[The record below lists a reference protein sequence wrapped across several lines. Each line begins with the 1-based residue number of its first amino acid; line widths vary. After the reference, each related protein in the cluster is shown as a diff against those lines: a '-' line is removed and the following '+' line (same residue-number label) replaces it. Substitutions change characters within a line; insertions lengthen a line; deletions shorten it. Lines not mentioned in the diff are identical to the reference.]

1 MSKNNNDIFRAVR
14 PNTEIKQIQ
23 LYRHTMR
30 PPGNVP
36 YVVDN
41 LWEWKRPEHYPN
53 RRYSA
58 FASPKKE
65 DAILSAGENTIAY
78 RVSFLGNYKLCQVK
92 GNRSFTNNKDSKY
105 HPDCKILRSL
115 LLRKLDL
122 SWIDKDIYAKS
133 DIGRLWIPC
142 LRKEEVDTLF
152 EKTDVLKE
160 IRQDIYDAI
169 TYWEDVVLI
178 REGEQIPDQEGE
190 IFFEA
195 FDGYLLSAV

>member
-1 MSKNNNDIFRAVR
+1 MSTNDNDIFRAVSS
-14 PNTEIKQIQ
+14 NTEIKQIQ

-30 PPGNVP
+30 TPWNVP

-41 LWEWKRPEHYPN
+41 LWEWKRPDHYPN

-58 FASPKKE
+58 FASPKRE
-65 DAILSAGENTIAY
+65 QALSSAGENSIAY
-78 RVSFLGNYKLCQVK
+78 RVNLLGNYKLCQLLGNK
-92 GNRSFTNNKDSKY
+92 GFRNNRDSKF
-105 HPDCKILRSL
+105 HPDCVN
-115 LLRKLDL
+115 LRKLLFRRLDQQWVDRDL
-122 SWIDKDIYAKS
+122 NTKL

-152 EKTDVLKE
+152 EKAEVLKE
-160 IRQDIYDAI
+160 IRQEIYDAI

-178 REGEQIPDQEGE
+178 RQGEQIPDQEGE

-195 FDGYLLSAV
+195 FDGYRLSPV

>member
-1 MSKNNNDIFRAVR
+1 MFENDNDIFRAVSA
-14 PNTEIKQIQ
+14 NTEIKQIQ

-30 PPGNVP
+30 TPENVP

-41 LWEWKRPEHYPN
+41 LWEWKRPDHYPN

-65 DAILSAGENTIAY
+65 QALSSAGENSIAY
-78 RVSFLGNYKLCQVK
+78 RVSLLGEYKLCQLK
-92 GNRSFTNNKDSKY
+92 GNKDLANNKDSKY
-105 HPDCKILRSL
+105 HPDCNKLRRL
-115 LLRKLDL
+115 LLTKLDQP
-122 SWIDKDIYAKS
+122 WIDNDLDEKS

-142 LRKEEVDTLF
+142 LKKEEVDTLF
-152 EKTDVLKE
+152 EKADVLRK
-160 IRQDIYDAI
+160 IRQEIFDSI

-178 REGEQIPDQEGE
+178 GQEDPIPDKTGE

-195 FDGYLLSAV
+195 FDGYCLSPI